1 LKICLLLLNKLLGK
15 YIVLIRYREMFEN
28 TKAVIRSRKSKKGR
42 QSNDQKNGQ
51 KDKQ

>member
-1 LKICLLLLNKLLGK
+1 
-15 YIVLIRYREMFEN
+15 MFEN

-51 KDKQ
+51 KDKQWSTKHYTGS